1 MIIINRKEIE
11 IYYPITK
18 ENKVPVII
26 LNTSHNEGKN
36 VWESMREQLEDYLV
50 NDIDILKL
58 SRRILPKLKHYK
70 LDNIIS
76 YYYLKKTYSIK
87 RLYLNKPSV

>member
-26 LNTSHNEGKN
+26 LNTSHNEGKKCMGKY
-36 VWESMREQLEDYLV
+36 ERT
-50 NDIDILKL
+50 I
-58 SRRILPKLKHYK
+58 RRLF
-70 LDNIIS
+70 S
-76 YYYLKKTYSIK
+76 E
-87 RLYLNKPSV
+87 